1 MAESHQGLKV
11 DGAGPVAT
19 ITIDRPQA
27 HNALNAA
34 ILSELHDAVQALGRT
49 GVRAIILT
57 GAGERAFSA
66 GADLHELTDLDSTAA
81 SDFLAVG
88 QRTMA
93 ALEASSVPVIAA
105 VNGVALGG
113 GFELVLASTFS
124 VMADH
129 SSVGLPESGLGLI
142 PGYGGTQRLAA
153 VIGRPAAA
161 HVMLTGQR
169 LSAQRCYEL
178 GLTPVPPVP
187 VAELMSLARELAE
200 QVAAKGPRAQAAIL
214 TALGAAAPRPEALA
228 LEAALAGIVTGSAES
243 REGIAAFRE
252 KRTPDFTTYQER

>member
-1 MAESHQGLKV
+1 MAESLNALKV
-11 DGAGPVAT
+11 DDTRPVAT

-27 HNALNAA
+27 HNALNTAV
-34 ILSELHDAVQALGRT
+34 LRELHDAVQALGRA
-49 GVRAIILT
+49 GARAIIIT
-57 GAGERAFSA
+57 GAGERTFCA
-66 GADLHELTDLDSTAA
+66 GADLHELTDLNSTGACDS
-81 SDFLAVG
+81 LAVG

-93 ALEASSVPVIAA
+93 AIEASSVPVITA
-105 VNGVALGG
+105 VNGLALGG
-113 GFELVLASTFS
+113 GFELILASTFS

-169 LSAQRCYEL
+169 LSAQRCFEL

-187 VAELMSLARELAE
+187 VAELMSLAREVAG
-200 QVAAKGPRAQAAIL
+200 QIAAKGPRAQSAIL
-214 TALGAAAPRPEALA
+214 TALGTAAPRPEALA

-243 REGIAAFRE
+243 REGIAAFQE
-252 KRTPDFTTYQER
+252 KRAPDFTTYQER